1 MANLLLSKVLGGLGV
16 LGGAVLCV
24 SCIDH
29 SLPSTGESPSDAGQ
43 DASSDDVALE
53 GTEQWASIPGLAIA
67 ARSVEDGLFVI
78 DEARAVWTVSK
89 TKVAR
94 FGAAPGFD
102 PQRSPLLVKSGTLL
116 YGDGPELRDA
126 RDGRLVAKAYGEILG
141 LSDYPCPGCQ
151 DDVYAATNV
160 GELVHLSSKAA
171 PEVLDTGVVGGLGC
185 NARGDGIY
193 AKRLGDLTEYHLL
206 SSSTQKPNTV
216 IFTGFEVL
224 PSRYLGPIPVLITG
238 ELLLGNSE
246 ALAPSFGVFRLES
259 TTPLAIGDY
268 EDFGVVYALP
278 KSDTAGSQV
287 LVLARTSL
295 VSAITGQRFT
305 VASTR
310 APVRLVGRT
319 GGRAIYWM
327 TEDGR
332 ATKVFATQGPQPF
345 AQWPPFGG
353 GF

>member
-1 MANLLLSKVLGGLGV
+1 MSA
-16 LGGAVLCV
+16 ALCI
-24 SCIDH
+24 SCIDRP
-29 SLPSTGESPSDAGQ
+29 LPSTGDSPSDAGQ
-43 DASSDDVALE
+43 DTSSDDVALE
-53 GTEQWASIPGLAIA
+53 GTEQWASIPGLAIS

-171 PEVLDTGVVGGLGC
+171 PEVLDTGLVSGLGC

-224 PSRYLGPIPVLITG
+224 PSRYVGPIPVLVTD
-238 ELLLGNSE
+238 ELLLRAPSSFTASFGLFRLDPTSPL
-246 ALAPSFGVFRLES
+246 ALADY
-259 TTPLAIGDY
+259 GDSA
-268 EDFGVVYALP
+268 VAYALP
-278 KSDTAGSQV
+278 RSDSRGSQV
-287 LVLARTSL
+287 IVLARTSV
-295 VSAITGQRFT
+295 VSAITAERFT
-305 VASTR
+305 IASTR
-310 APVRLVGRT
+310 DRVRIVGRA
-319 GGRAIYWM
+319 GRAIYWM
-327 TEDGR
+327 TEDGS
-332 ATKVFATQGPQPF
+332 ATKVFA
-345 AQWPPFGG
+345 AQVPKLVFLSQSFGG